1 MPVGDISST
10 QGRSYCTPSL
20 LIHLGM
26 WCGLQFLARK
36 WRGIKP
42 VQGTHRPALRL
53 LVLASVLLGL
63 LFLHM
68 LQYPSLRLDVQEI

>member
-10 QGRSYCTPSL
+10 QGRSYCTPL
-20 LIHLGM
+20 LIQGM

-36 WRGIKP
+36 WRGIKQ
-42 VQGTHRPALRL
+42 VQGTHGPALWL

-68 LQYPSLRLDVQEI
+68 LQYPSSRLDVQEI